1 MITLGIMEILHESI
15 QVYDKLCGKNYLIA
29 FGSKNNYKFVEIIIK
44 QSSFWHLLGCNLE
57 ADSNKG
63 KNDTY
68 MKCKDRK
75 DISEKVLS
83 IHSFSEIREKNSAIQ
98 NVFDF
103 IEKANQIKI
112 GYAIG
117 CPEEYIFK
125 IGVGNNLGIIGYD
138 YPNRGNSNFLFPKSV
153 QLKPISK
160 ISKDIYKVLMI
171 LSKDISH
178 RDYSTIEYEIKKD
191 VSLEIIKFLPGNIN
205 VSLTMQNIVQINN
218 KL

>member
-1 MITLGIMEILHESI
+1 MITQGIMEILHESI
-15 QVYDKLCGKNYLIA
+15 QIYDKLCGKNYIIA
-29 FGSKNNYKFVEIIIK
+29 FGSKNDYKFVEVIIK

-57 ADSNKG
+57 ADSNTG

-68 MKCKDRK
+68 IKCKNREN
-75 DISEKVLS
+75 ISEKVSS
-83 IHSFSEIREKNSAIQ
+83 IHSFSEIKEKSLAMQ

-125 IGVGNNLGIIGYD
+125 IGVGNNIGIIGYD
-138 YPNRGNSNFLFPKSV
+138 YPNKGNSNFLLPKSA

-160 ISKDIYKVLMI
+160 ISKDTYKVLMI

-178 RDYSTIEYEIKKD
+178 RDYNNIEYEIKKD
-191 VSLEIIKFLPGNIN
+191 VYLEIIDCLPSNIK
-205 VSLTMQNIVQINN
+205 VSLTV
-218 KL
+218 

>member
-1 MITLGIMEILHESI
+1 MITQGIMEILHESI
-15 QVYDKLCGKNYLIA
+15 QIYDKLCGKNYLIA

-44 QSSFWHLLGCNLE
+44 QSSFWHLSGCNLD
-57 ADSNKG
+57 ADSNEG

-68 MKCKDRK
+68 LKCKDRK
-75 DISEKVLS
+75 DISEKVSS
-83 IHSFSEIREKNSAIQ
+83 IHNFCEIREKSLAMQ

-103 IEKANQIKI
+103 IEKTNQIKI

-125 IGVGNNLGIIGYD
+125 IGTGNNLGIIGYD
-138 YPNRGNSNFLFPKSV
+138 YPNRGNTNFLFPKSA

-160 ISKDIYKVLMI
+160 ISKDTYKVLMI

-178 RDYSTIEYEIKKD
+178 RDYNNIEYEIKKD
-191 VSLEIIKFLPGNIN
+191 VYLEIIDCLPNKIK
-205 VSLTMQNIVQINN
+205 VSLPV
-218 KL
+218 

>member
-1 MITLGIMEILHESI
+1 MITLGIMQILHESI
-15 QVYDKLCGKNYLIA
+15 QIYDRLCGKSYLIV

-57 ADSNKG
+57 ADSNEG

-68 MKCKDRK
+68 MKCKNRE
-75 DISEKVLS
+75 DISQKVSS
-83 IHSFSEIREKNSAIQ
+83 IHSFSEIQEKSSAMQ

-125 IGVGNNLGIIGYD
+125 IGAGNHLGIIGYD
-138 YPNRGNSNFLFPKSV
+138 YPNKGKPNLLFPKSA

-160 ISKDIYKVLMI
+160 ISNNTYKVLMI
-171 LSKDISH
+171 LSKSISQ
-178 RDYSTIEYEIKKD
+178 RGYNNIEYEIKKD
-191 VSLEIIKFLPGNIN
+191 VYLELIEYLPSN
-205 VSLTMQNIVQINN
+205 VKVSWTV
-218 KL
+218 